1 MENLRIQRRHD
12 AASIA
17 ARLAEMATTLDKEYE
32 GQSLVLVGVLKGSSF
47 FLADLARRLT
57 NPVGCEF
64 ISVRRAEG
72 SDEIVQIDFATGFT
86 VRDRPVLLLK
96 DVVSFGV
103 IDNYLVD
110 HLRDD
115 GAASV
120 RLGAIV
126 DKPHDRR
133 AEIAVDHSLFQAEGG
148 ILVGYGMDY
157 QGRFAQLPYIAEVF
171 TEPGALPGQ

>member
-1 MENLRIQRRHD
+1 MEQLKIQRRHD

-17 ARLAEMATTLDKEYE
+17 ARVADVAAKLDKELG
-32 GQSLVLVGVLKGSSF
+32 GQALALVGVLKGSSF
-47 FLADLARRLT
+47 FLSDLARKMT
-57 NPVGCEF
+57 SPVTCEF
-64 ISVRRAEG
+64 INVRRAEG

-103 IDNYLVD
+103 IENYLID

-120 RLGAIV
+120 RLAAIV

-133 AEIAVDHSLFQAEGG
+133 AEIAVDHSLFSAEGG

-171 TEPGALPGQ
+171 AEQ

>member
-1 MENLRIQRRHD
+1 MENLKIQRRHD

-17 ARLAEMATTLDKEYE
+17 ARITEVAAGLDKEYG
-32 GQSLVLVGVLKGSSF
+32 GQPLVLVGVLKGSSF
-47 FLADLARRLT
+47 FLADLARRMT
-57 NPVGCEF
+57 NPVACEF
-64 ISVRRAEG
+64 INVRRAEG

-96 DVVSFGV
+96 DVVSYGV
-103 IDNYLVD
+103 IETYLTD

-115 GAASV
+115 GAATV
-120 RLGAIV
+120 RIAAIV

-133 AEIAVDHSLFQAEGG
+133 AEVTVDHSLFQAETG
-148 ILVGYGMDY
+148 IFVGYGMDY

-171 TEPGALPGQ
+171 ADAGQ

>member
-1 MENLRIQRRHD
+1 MDTFKIQRRHD
-12 AASIA
+12 PASIVERVTEIA
-17 ARLAEMATTLDKEYE
+17 AKIDKDYA
-32 GQSLVLVGVLKGSSF
+32 GKPLVLVGVLKGSSF

-57 NPVGCEF
+57 TPVACEF
-64 ISVRRAEG
+64 INVRRAEG

-86 VRDRPVLLLK
+86 VRERPVLLLK

-103 IDNYLVD
+103 IENYLID

-115 GAASV
+115 GAADV
-120 RLGAIV
+120 RVACVV

-133 AEIAVDHSLFQAEGG
+133 ADVDVDYSLFHAEGG
-148 ILVGYGMDY
+148 IFVGYGMDY

-171 TEPGALPGQ
+171 AEPGQ

>member
-1 MENLRIQRRHD
+1 METFKIQRRHD

-17 ARLAEMATTLDKEYE
+17 ARVTEVAAGLDKDCA
-32 GQSLVLVGVLKGSSF
+32 GKPLVLVGVLKGSSF
-47 FLADLARRLT
+47 FLADLARHLST
-57 NPVGCEF
+57 PVACEF
-64 ISVRRAEG
+64 INVRRAEG

-103 IDNYLVD
+103 IETYLID

-115 GAASV
+115 GASDV
-120 RLGAIV
+120 RLAAIV

-133 AEIAVDHSLFQAEGG
+133 AEVAVNYSLFHAEGG

-171 TEPGALPGQ
+171 AEPGQ

>member
-1 MENLRIQRRHD
+1 MEQLKIQRRHD

-17 ARLAEMATTLDKEYE
+17 ARVTAVAAKLDKEYA
-32 GQSLVLVGVLKGSSF
+32 GRPLTLVGVLKGSSF
-47 FLADLARRLT
+47 FLSDLARQMT
-57 NPVGCEF
+57 NPVACEF
-64 ISVRRAEG
+64 INVRRAEG
-72 SDEIVQIDFATGFT
+72 SDEIVQIDFATSFT

-103 IDNYLVD
+103 IENYLID

-115 GAASV
+115 GALNV
-120 RLGAIV
+120 RLAAVV

-133 AEIAVDHSLFQAEGG
+133 AEIAVDHSLFHAEGG
-148 ILVGYGMDY
+148 IFVGYGMDY

-171 TEPGALPGQ
+171 AEAGQ

>member
-1 MENLRIQRRHD
+1 MEQLKIQRRHD

-17 ARLAEMATTLDKEYE
+17 ARVAEVAAKLDKEVA
-32 GQSLVLVGVLKGSSF
+32 GQPLALLGVLKGSSF
-47 FLADLARRLT
+47 FLSDLARQMT
-57 NPVGCEF
+57 SPVTCEF
-64 ISVRRAEG
+64 INVRRAEG

-103 IDNYLVD
+103 IENYLID

-120 RLGAIV
+120 RLAAIV

-133 AEIAVDHSLFQAEGG
+133 AEIAVDHSLFHAEGG

-171 TEPGALPGQ
+171 AEQ

>member
-1 MENLRIQRRHD
+1 MEQLKIQRRHD

-17 ARLAEMATTLDKEYE
+17 ARVAKVAAKLDKELA
-32 GQSLVLVGVLKGSSF
+32 GQPLALLGVLKGSSF
-47 FLADLARRLT
+47 FLSDLARQMT
-57 NPVGCEF
+57 NPVTCEF
-64 ISVRRAEG
+64 INVRRAEG

-103 IDNYLVD
+103 IENYLID

-115 GAASV
+115 GAAGV
-120 RLGAIV
+120 RLAAIV
-126 DKPHDRR
+126 DKPRDRR
-133 AEIAVDHSLFQAEGG
+133 AEIAVDHSLFQGDAG

-157 QGRFAQLPYIAEVF
+157 HGRFAQLPYIAEVF
-171 TEPGALPGQ
+171 AEQ

>member
-1 MENLRIQRRHD
+1 METFKIQRRHD

-17 ARLAEMATTLDKEYE
+17 ARVTDVAAAIDKEYA
-32 GQSLVLVGVLKGSSF
+32 GKPLVLVGVLKGASF
-47 FLADLARRLT
+47 FLADLARSLT
-57 NPVGCEF
+57 TPVACEF
-64 ISVRRAEG
+64 INVRRAEG

-86 VRDRPVLLLK
+86 VRERPVLLLK

-103 IDNYLVD
+103 IENYLID

-115 GAASV
+115 GAANV
-120 RLGAIV
+120 RVACVV

-133 AEIAVDHSLFQAEGG
+133 AEVEVHFSLFQAEQG
-148 ILVGYGMDY
+148 IFVGYGMDY

-171 TEPGALPGQ
+171 AEPGQ

>member
-1 MENLRIQRRHD
+1 MEQLKIQRRHD

-17 ARLAEMATTLDKEYE
+17 ARVTEVAAAIDKEYG
-32 GQSLVLVGVLKGSSF
+32 GQPLVLVGVLKGSSF
-47 FLADLARRLT
+47 FLSDLARRMV

-64 ISVRRAEG
+64 INVRRAEG

-86 VRDRPVLLLK
+86 VRDKPVLLLK

-103 IDNYLVD
+103 IENYLID

-115 GAASV
+115 GASNV
-120 RLGAIV
+120 RLAAIV

-133 AEIAVDHSLFQAEGG
+133 VEIKVDHSLFHAEAG
-148 ILVGYGMDY
+148 ILIGYGMDY

-171 TEPGALPGQ
+171 AEPGQ